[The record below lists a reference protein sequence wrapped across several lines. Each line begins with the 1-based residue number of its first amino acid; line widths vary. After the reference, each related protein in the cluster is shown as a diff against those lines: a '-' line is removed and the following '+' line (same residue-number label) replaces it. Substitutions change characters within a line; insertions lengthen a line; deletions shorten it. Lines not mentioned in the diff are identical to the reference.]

1 MILKG
6 AGSAEMVFSEV
17 AKSEWDMA
25 SLGYLA
31 VLVIN
36 NDQDGDIFMHWYN
49 YF

>member
-6 AGSAEMVFSEV
+6 AGSAEMTSEV
-17 AKSEWDMA
+17 AKSAWDMA

-31 VLVIN
+31 VLVMN
-36 NDQDGDIFMHWYN
+36 NDQGGDTFMHWYN